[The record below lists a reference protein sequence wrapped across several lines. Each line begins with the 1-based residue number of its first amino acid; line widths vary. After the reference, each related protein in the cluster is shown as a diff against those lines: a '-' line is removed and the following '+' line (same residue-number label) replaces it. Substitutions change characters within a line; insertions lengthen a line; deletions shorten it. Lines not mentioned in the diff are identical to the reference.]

1 LIVTEYELRANWH
14 KTKASLMVLPPGSVI
29 TPSAR
34 DFIRSKGIE
43 VQIEGNG
50 LQDLTKSTFS
60 NIAQSIGRSNL
71 KPEHMTHLRTGDLV
85 TKTHPV
91 IAYRGQLDLFQCE
104 LVEAQVF
111 FEQRGEKDLIQKL
124 EEIAALCRQLMV
136 SEVKQ
141 EPFQW
146 STLIGLTPEELRE
159 RSHHPQKYFGI
170 DHTPLSYAY
179 GAIVAK
185 LHHLRAKSR
194 EVELYANRAF
204 TDENGACS
212 RTDLIQA
219 LNRLSSA
226 FYILACEVRGRI
238 KDQTENAEKAV
249 KAVKFGQ
256 PEKQVTIGTSNRHI
270 HLSEEDLNAL
280 FGEGY
285 ALTPQKVLSQP
296 GQFAAQE
303 TVTLVGPKGQFENVR
318 VLGPVRKRTQV
329 ELSVTDCF
337 KLGIKP
343 VVRDS
348 GQHEG
353 TAGLQ
358 IVGPVGHVELK
369 TGVMVASRHIHLH
382 TNDAQ
387 AWSLK
392 DGDRVRVKVESQRP
406 MVYEDVLIRVSDQYQ
421 KEMHLD
427 LDEANAAFIDPQ
439 SYGVLMEE

>member
-1 LIVTEYELRANWH
+1 
-14 KTKASLMVLPPGSVI
+14 VI

-50 LQDLTKSTFS
+50 LQDLNKSTFS
-60 NIAQSIGRSNL
+60 NVAQSLGRSNI

-111 FEQRGEKDLIQKL
+111 FEQKGEKDLIQKL

-136 SEVKQ
+136 TEVRQ

-159 RSHHPQKYFGI
+159 RSHHPKKYFGI

-179 GAIVAK
+179 GGIVAK

-204 TDENGACS
+204 TDETGACS

-249 KAVKFGQ
+249 KAVTFGQ

-270 HLSEEDLNAL
+270 HLSQDDLSAL

-285 ALTPQKVLSQP
+285 TLNSQKTLSQP

-343 VVRDS
+343 VIRDS

-353 TAGLQ
+353 TVGLQ
-358 IVGPVGHVELK
+358 IVGPVGHVELE